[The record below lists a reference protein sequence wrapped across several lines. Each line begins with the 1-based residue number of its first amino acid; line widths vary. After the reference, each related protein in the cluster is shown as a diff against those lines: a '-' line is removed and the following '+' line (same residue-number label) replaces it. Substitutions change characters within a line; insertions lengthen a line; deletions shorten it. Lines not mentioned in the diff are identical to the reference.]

1 MTAPAANGIL
11 LYAGIMSYL
20 GVGLLTAVLSFDQI
34 HRTTR
39 NQPFVIGTIG
49 STAMAFAVA
58 WLWPIFV
65 LPTVGFEIMRIVEG
79 TSNGCD
85 GE

>member
-1 MTAPAANGIL
+1 MMASTVNVML

-20 GVGLLTAVLSFDQI
+20 AVGLLTAVLSFEQI

-39 NQPFVIGTIG
+39 NLPFVIGTIG
-49 STAMAFAVA
+49 FTAIAFAVA

-65 LPTVGFEIMRIVEG
+65 LPAIGVEIMEIIEG
-79 TSNGCD
+79 IPGGNG
-85 GE
+85 E